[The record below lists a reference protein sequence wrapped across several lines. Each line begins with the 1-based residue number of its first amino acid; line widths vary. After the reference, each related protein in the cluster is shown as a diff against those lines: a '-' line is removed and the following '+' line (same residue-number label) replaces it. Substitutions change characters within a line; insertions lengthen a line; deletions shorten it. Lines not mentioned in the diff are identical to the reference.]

1 MANWASHD
9 SPKRS
14 RILLVGFLA
23 LGLLYPAIRLTV
35 VLVGSIARVRQD
47 FADDAYYY
55 ALIAHNIAEGNGST
69 FGGIVL
75 TNGYQPLWQLLLV
88 PIAVVSSGDAQVR
101 LTFVLAAIFFASF
114 VAVAWRFSERLGART
129 EGLYA
134 TVYAITIGA
143 VFGNQFF
150 SGMEFAIVVPAAMLV
165 LLLLLRTP
173 QYIDQGPS
181 KSTRYGILLG
191 LAVLLLALSRL
202 DAIALPVV
210 YALIILARQ
219 RDPDMWRAW
228 IVAALVVASGCITYA
243 AFNLATFG
251 TPVPVS
257 GLAKALG
264 GGTWES
270 GVSLLRTYF
279 EFGGIGPVTPM
290 WLGLQATVVSALALW
305 LLRRGRIAEQPLF
318 SARHDVS
325 LSHIIQALGLG
336 QLLQLGY
343 YAATS
348 SWHLWEWYFYYI
360 PLQFVAA
367 GVVVVR
373 RALRARRL
381 RVLQRPLV
389 AVALAILAGTA
400 GLGLF
405 VRDNPGTGWTT
416 SSVAVGSWIDQNTPS
431 EAVIA
436 MGDRA
441 GGVLWASNRRAVQLE
456 GLVEDLNY
464 LSVLR
469 SSTIPQHLVEQSVDY
484 YVRGSTADDTAG
496 RAPVPGRAGCWSFVE
511 PGQGQGPKSSVVVCD
526 EDLLYSSTQE
536 DGSQWQIW
544 MFRPQLQGS

>member
-1 MANWASHD
+1 MANRASHD
-9 SPKRS
+9 SPIGR
-14 RILLVGFLA
+14 RILWAGFLA
-23 LGLLYPAIRLTV
+23 LGLLYPATRLTV

-69 FGGIVL
+69 FGGIVP

-88 PIAVVSSGDAQVR
+88 PIATVSSGDAQVR
-101 LTFVLAAIFFASF
+101 LTFALAAIGFASF
-114 VAVAWRFSERLGART
+114 VVLAWSFSDRLSARR
-129 EGLYA
+129 EGLYS
-134 TVYAITIGA
+134 TVYAVTVGA

-150 SGMEFAIVVPAAMLV
+150 SGMEYALVVPAAMLV
-165 LLLLLRTP
+165 LLLLLAAP
-173 QYIDQGPS
+173 QNLDQGPWR
-181 KSTRYGILLG
+181 STRYGILLG

-210 YALIILARQ
+210 YALIILPREQDRQ
-219 RDPDMWRAW
+219 VWRAW
-228 IVAALVVASGCITYA
+228 IVAALVAAAGLITYA
-243 AFNLATFG
+243 GYNLANYG

-264 GGTWES
+264 GGTRES
-270 GVSLLRTYF
+270 GVSLLRTYL
-279 EFGGIGPVTPM
+279 EFGGIGPVTAM
-290 WLGLQATVVSALALW
+290 WLGFQATVLSVVALW
-305 LLRRGRIAEQPLF
+305 LLRRGRIAEHQLF
-318 SARHDVS
+318 SAGHDVA

-336 QLLQLGY
+336 QLIQLGY

-360 PLQFVAA
+360 PLQFMVA

-373 RALRARRL
+373 AAFRASWS
-381 RVLQRPLV
+381 RVLRRPLV
-389 AVALAILAGTA
+389 AGSLAILAVTA

-405 VRDNPGTGWTT
+405 IRDNPATGWTT
-416 SSVAVGSWIDQNTPS
+416 SSVAVGDWIERNTPS
-431 EAVIA
+431 DAVIA

-441 GGVLWASNRRAVQLE
+441 GGILWSSNRRAVQLE
-456 GLVEDLNY
+456 GLVEDTKY

-469 SSTIPQHLVEQSVDY
+469 SHTIPQHMIEQSVDY
-484 YVRGSTADDTAG
+484 YVRGSTAGDTAG
-496 RAPVPGRAGCWSFVE
+496 SGPVRGRAGCWSFTE

-536 DGSQWQIW
+536 DGSLWQIW
-544 MFRPQLQGS
+544 MFRPEIQGS